1 MTWAEAA
8 ALPLCLLTQ
17 DMQNRRI
24 LDMAF
29 DSAGTEARPHLETNS
44 LITLWSSLR
53 FGHWSTVLPSS
64 FRLVMGGLEG
74 IVALPLVE
82 PDASHLVGLVVSDR
96 DPLPPVARALL
107 DLARKLDFQR
117 RLDRELAKHDRA
129 SLSPHSQ
136 LLFADMEGGGGLS
149 PAD

>member
-1 MTWAEAA
+1 MM
-8 ALPLCLLTQ
+8 TQ

-24 LDMAF
+24 LDTAF
-29 DSAGTEARPHLETNS
+29 RSAGTEARPHLETNS

-53 FGHWSTVLPSS
+53 FGHWSTVLPST
-64 FRLVMGGLEG
+64 FRPVMEGLDG

-82 PDASHLVGLVVSDR
+82 PEMSHLVGLVVSDR

-117 RLDRELAKHDRA
+117 RIDQAAEVGDREA
-129 SLSPHSQ
+129 LSVHS
-136 LLFADMEGGGGLS
+136 
-149 PAD
+149 